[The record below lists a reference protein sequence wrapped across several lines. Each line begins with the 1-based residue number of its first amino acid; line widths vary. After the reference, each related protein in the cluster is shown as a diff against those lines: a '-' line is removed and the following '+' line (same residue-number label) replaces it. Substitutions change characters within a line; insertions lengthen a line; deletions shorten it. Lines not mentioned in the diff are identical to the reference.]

1 MLQAA
6 QSTAAQ
12 HLQDANARERLS
24 DFDKDA
30 VREYLFQNAIQAVP
44 LVLEQRT
51 GSPTTS
57 IHDQDIEGTTLL
69 TFASRE
75 QDDDVLPRILDL
87 PQPSAR
93 WSPSATLHAL
103 QEWEGYVVEIG
114 EDEFVARLVDL
125 TAGMSY
131 ETDEATIPMEE
142 ISEHDAEKISEGD
155 IFRWVIG
162 YERSAS
168 GTKRR
173 VSQIVFRDLPR
184 MTAADFEEG
193 RKWAE
198 RVARSLNP

>member
-1 MLQAA
+1 MLQVA

-12 HLQDANARERLS
+12 HANPRERLS
-24 DFDKDA
+24 NFAEDA
-30 VREYLFQNAIQAVP
+30 LVHNAAQAISW
-44 LVLEQRT
+44 VLEQGV
-51 GSPTTS
+51 GSPTTDV
-57 IHDQDIEGTTLL
+57 HNQEVKKGTLPM
-69 TFASRE
+69 FAGRE
-75 QDDDVLPRILDL
+75 QDGNVPPWVLHL
-87 PQPSAR
+87 PQPRVR
-93 WSPSATLHAL
+93 WSQSTLHAL

-142 ISEHDAEKISEGD
+142 ISEHDAEKMSEGD

-162 YERSAS
+162 YERTAS

-173 VSQIVFRDLPR
+173 VSHIVFRDLPR

-193 RKWAE
+193 RKWAA
-198 RVARSLNP
+198 RVERSLSP

>member
-6 QSTAAQ
+6 QSIAAQ
-12 HLQDANARERLS
+12 HTDPRERLS
-24 DFDKDA
+24 DFNEDA
-30 VREYLFQNAIQAVP
+30 VPESPVQNLPQQVLSLA
-44 LVLEQRT
+44 LEQEEV
-51 GSPTTS
+51 SPTAR
-57 IHDQDIEGTTLL
+57 IRDQDVERGTLPVSAGSEQEDNAL
-69 TFASRE
+69 SRI
-75 QDDDVLPRILDL
+75 VTL

-103 QEWEGYVVEIG
+103 QEWEGYVVETG
-114 EDEFVARLVDL
+114 EHEFVANLVDL

-131 ETDEATIPMEE
+131 ATEEATIPMKA
-142 ISEHDAEKISEGD
+142 ISEHDAEKMSEGD

-168 GTKRR
+168 GTKRS
-173 VSQIVFRDLPR
+173 VSRIVFRDLPR

-198 RVARSLNP
+198 KIARSLNP

>member
-12 HLQDANARERLS
+12 HANPHKRLS
-24 DFDKDA
+24 DFGEDA
-30 VREYLFQNAIQAVP
+30 VPESPVQNLHQQVLSLA
-44 LVLEQRT
+44 LEQED
-51 GSPTTS
+51 GSPTAR
-57 IHDQDIEGTTLL
+57 IHDQDMERGTLPVSAGSEQEDNAL
-69 TFASRE
+69 SRI
-75 QDDDVLPRILDL
+75 VTL

-93 WSPSATLHAL
+93 WSPSVTLHAL

-114 EDEFVARLVDL
+114 EHEFVANLVDL

-131 ETDEATIPMEE
+131 ATDEATIPMEE
-142 ISEHDAEKISEGD
+142 ISEHDAEKMSEGD

-198 RVARSLNP
+198 RVSRSLNP

>member
-1 MLQAA
+1 MLQTA

-12 HLQDANARERLS
+12 HTNLNFLQ
-24 DFDKDA
+24 
-30 VREYLFQNAIQAVP
+30 
-44 LVLEQRT
+44 
-51 GSPTTS
+51 SPA
-57 IHDQDIEGTTLL
+57 H
-69 TFASRE
+69 
-75 QDDDVLPRILDL
+75 
-87 PQPSAR
+87 
-93 WSPSATLHAL
+93 WSPSLHAL
-103 QEWEGYVVEIG
+103 QEWEGYVVEVG

-131 ETDEATIPMEE
+131 DTEEAIIPMEE
-142 ISEHDAEKISEGD
+142 ISEHDAKKMSEGD

-184 MTAADFEEG
+184 LTAADFEEG

-198 RVARSLNP
+198 RVSRSFSP

>member
-1 MLQAA
+1 MSQAV

-12 HLQDANARERLS
+12 HTNPRERLS
-24 DFDKDA
+24 DFNEDA
-30 VREYLFQNAIQAVP
+30 VPESPVQNLYQVLSLA
-44 LVLEQRT
+44 LEQEE

-57 IHDQDIEGTTLL
+57 VHDQDIEGTTLP
-69 TFASRE
+69 TFASRK
-75 QDDDVLPRILDL
+75 QDDGVLLRILNL
-87 PQPSAR
+87 PQPSAHR
-93 WSPSATLHAL
+93 SLSATFHAL

-142 ISEHDAEKISEGD
+142 ISERDAEKMSEGD

-198 RVARSLNP
+198 KVARSLSP

>member
-1 MLQAA
+1 MSQAV

-12 HLQDANARERLS
+12 HTNPRERLS
-24 DFDKDA
+24 DFNEDA
-30 VREYLFQNAIQAVP
+30 VPESPVQNLYQ
-44 LVLEQRT
+44 VLSLASEQEE
-51 GSPTTS
+51 GSPTTRVR
-57 IHDQDIEGTTLL
+57 DQDMERGTLPV
-69 TFASRE
+69 FACPE
-75 QDDDVLPRILDL
+75 QDDNALSRIVTL

-142 ISEHDAEKISEGD
+142 ISEHDAEKMSEGD

-184 MTAADFEEG
+184 MTAADFEES

>member
-1 MLQAA
+1 MSQMA
-6 QSTAAQ
+6 QSTAVQ
-12 HLQDANARERLS
+12 HANPGERLS
-24 DFDKDA
+24 DFGEDA
-30 VREYLFQNAIQAVP
+30 VRKHLVQNVDQAVRS
-44 LVLEQRT
+44 VLEQGT

-57 IHDQDIEGTTLL
+57 VHDQDIEGTTLL

-75 QDDDVLPRILDL
+75 QDDDVLPRILNL
-87 PQPSAR
+87 PQPSAHR
-93 WSPSATLHAL
+93 SLSATLHAL

-142 ISEHDAEKISEGD
+142 ISEHDAEKMSEGD

>member
-12 HLQDANARERLS
+12 HANPRERLS
-24 DFDKDA
+24 DFGEDA
-30 VREYLFQNAIQAVP
+30 VPESPVQNLHQQVLSLA
-44 LVLEQRT
+44 LEQEEV
-51 GSPTTS
+51 SPTAR
-57 IHDQDIEGTTLL
+57 IRDQDMERGTLPVSAGSEQEDNAL
-69 TFASRE
+69 SRI
-75 QDDDVLPRILDL
+75 VTL
-87 PQPSAR
+87 PQPRVRRS
-93 WSPSATLHAL
+93 SSVTLHAL

-114 EDEFVARLVDL
+114 EHEFVANLVDL

-131 ETDEATIPMEE
+131 ATDEATIPMEE
-142 ISEHDAEKISEGD
+142 ISEHDAEKMSEGD

-198 RVARSLNP
+198 RVSRSLNP

>member
-1 MLQAA
+1 MSQAV

-12 HLQDANARERLS
+12 HTNPRERLS
-24 DFDKDA
+24 DFNEDA
-30 VREYLFQNAIQAVP
+30 VPESPVQNLYQVLSLA
-44 LVLEQRT
+44 LEQEEV
-51 GSPTTS
+51 SPTTGV
-57 IHDQDIEGTTLL
+57 HDQDIEGTTLP

-75 QDDDVLPRILDL
+75 QDDGVLPRILNL
-87 PQPSAR
+87 PQPSAH
-93 WSPSATLHAL
+93 WSLSATFHAL

-142 ISEHDAEKISEGD
+142 ISEHDAEKMSEGD

-198 RVARSLNP
+198 KVARSLSP

>member
-1 MLQAA
+1 MSL
-6 QSTAAQ
+6 
-12 HLQDANARERLS
+12 
-24 DFDKDA
+24 
-30 VREYLFQNAIQAVP
+30 
-44 LVLEQRT
+44 
-51 GSPTTS
+51 
-57 IHDQDIEGTTLL
+57 
-69 TFASRE
+69 
-75 QDDDVLPRILDL
+75 
-87 PQPSAR
+87 
-93 WSPSATLHAL
+93 
-103 QEWEGYVVEIG
+103 EIG

-142 ISEHDAEKISEGD
+142 ISEHDAEKMSEGD

>member
-12 HLQDANARERLS
+12 HTDPRERLS
-24 DFDKDA
+24 DFNEDA
-30 VREYLFQNAIQAVP
+30 VPESPVQNLPQQVLSLA
-44 LVLEQRT
+44 LEQEEV
-51 GSPTTS
+51 SPTAR
-57 IHDQDIEGTTLL
+57 IRDQDMERGTLPVS
-69 TFASRE
+69 ASSE
-75 QDDDVLPRILDL
+75 QEDNALSRIVTL
-87 PQPSAR
+87 PQPRVRRSQ
-93 WSPSATLHAL
+93 PVTLHAL

-114 EDEFVARLVDL
+114 EDEFVANLVDL
-125 TAGMSY
+125 TAGMSHV
-131 ETDEATIPMEE
+131 TDEATIPMEE
-142 ISEHDAEKISEGD
+142 ISEHDAEKMSEGD

-168 GTKRR
+168 GTKRS

-198 RVARSLNP
+198 KIARSLNP

>member
-1 MLQAA
+1 MSQAV
-6 QSTAAQ
+6 QSTAVQ
-12 HLQDANARERLS
+12 HDNQGEKLS
-24 DFDKDA
+24 DFGEDA
-30 VREYLFQNAIQAVP
+30 VQEYLVQNTGQALS
-44 LVLEQRT
+44 LVLEQ
-51 GSPTTS
+51 GVGFPTTS
-57 IHDQDIEGTTLL
+57 IGDQDMEEATLPS
-69 TFASRE
+69 FADHE
-75 QDDDVLPRILDL
+75 QDSDVLSWILNF
-87 PQPSAR
+87 PQPPAHQYQ
-93 WSPSATLHAL
+93 PVTLHAL

-142 ISEHDAEKISEGD
+142 ISEHDAEKMSEGD

>member
-1 MLQAA
+1 MSQAV
-6 QSTAAQ
+6 QSTVMQ
-12 HLQDANARERLS
+12 HANPRERLS
-24 DFDKDA
+24 DSDEDA
-30 VREYLFQNAIQAVP
+30 VQEHLLQNADQAVS
-44 LVLEQRT
+44 LMLEQGM

-57 IHDQDIEGTTLL
+57 VRDQDMERGTLPV
-69 TFASRE
+69 FACPEQHDNALSRI
-75 QDDDVLPRILDL
+75 VTL

-125 TAGMSY
+125 TAGMPY
-131 ETDEATIPMEE
+131 ETDEATIPIEE
-142 ISEHDAEKISEGD
+142 ISEQDAEKMSEGD

>member
-12 HLQDANARERLS
+12 HANPRERIC
-24 DFDKDA
+24 DFGEDA
-30 VREYLFQNAIQAVP
+30 VPESPVQNLHQQVLSLA
-44 LVLEQRT
+44 LEQEEV
-51 GSPTTS
+51 SPTAR
-57 IHDQDIEGTTLL
+57 IRDQDMERGTLPVSAGSEQEDNAL
-69 TFASRE
+69 SRI
-75 QDDDVLPRILDL
+75 VTL
-87 PQPSAR
+87 PQPSVR
-93 WSPSATLHAL
+93 WSPSVTLHAL

-114 EDEFVARLVDL
+114 EHEFVANLVDL

-131 ETDEATIPMEE
+131 ATDEATIPMEE
-142 ISEHDAEKISEGD
+142 ISEHDAEKMSEGD

-198 RVARSLNP
+198 RVSRSLNP

>member
-12 HLQDANARERLS
+12 HTDPRERLS
-24 DFDKDA
+24 DFNEDA
-30 VREYLFQNAIQAVP
+30 VPESPVQNLPQQVLSLA
-44 LVLEQRT
+44 LEQEEV
-51 GSPTTS
+51 SPTAR
-57 IHDQDIEGTTLL
+57 IRDQDVESGTLPVSAGSEQEDNAL
-69 TFASRE
+69 SRI
-75 QDDDVLPRILDL
+75 VTL

-114 EDEFVARLVDL
+114 EDEFVANLVDL

-131 ETDEATIPMEE
+131 ATDEATIPMEE
-142 ISEHDAEKISEGD
+142 ISEHDAEKMSEGD

-168 GTKRR
+168 GTKQR
-173 VSQIVFRDLPR
+173 VSRIVFRDLPR

-198 RVARSLNP
+198 KIARSLNP

>member
-12 HLQDANARERLS
+12 HANPREKLS
-24 DFDKDA
+24 DFNEDA
-30 VREYLFQNAIQAVP
+30 VREHLVQNADQAITS
-44 LVLEQRT
+44 VLEQGV
-51 GSPTTS
+51 GSPTTDV
-57 IHDQDIEGTTLL
+57 HNQDMKKGTLPM
-69 TFASRE
+69 FAGRE
-75 QDDDVLPRILDL
+75 RDGNVPPWVLDF
-87 PQPSAR
+87 PQPR
-93 WSPSATLHAL
+93 VRPSQPTLHAL

-142 ISEHDAEKISEGD
+142 ISERDAEKMSEGD

-162 YERSAS
+162 YERAAS

-173 VSQIVFRDLPR
+173 VSHIVFRDLPR

-198 RVARSLNP
+198 RVERSLSP